1 MEKFMEKLKNFWK
14 VLLGYWAVFLKYWRQ
29 FVVYWKKFVAFCK
42 NKWTKFTVSAIIY
55 TLLFVVWP
63 GNLWFLLGL
72 PLIYDHFISR
82 LFYRYVGSKNEALR
96 KKYKLYN
103 TIYGWV
109 DAIIW
114 ATVVAHLIH
123 LFIFQLYVVPTSSMA
138 GTIIEGDYI
147 YVSKL
152 AYGPQVPNTPVAMP
166 FVFNTMPFSSNKSY
180 SECIKWDYHRLKGRG
195 KVQRND
201 VIVFNYPEGDKVIRE
216 TNSDGSPIFYY
227 DKLREYQAK
236 FGEKK
241 GIEHLHRDFTVISH
255 PVDKRENYIKRCVAI
270 PGDSLQIVDTKL
282 YVNNLHQ
289 TPRGIQ
295 QHQFDITTNRPLST
309 EHFTQLGISEF
320 GVHQD
325 QPYSYYA
332 HTTEGV
338 ADKLRKYSEVESVEL
353 HNEQVDSTKLSVVF
367 PHHKNYPWTQDNF
380 GPIWVPQKGATISLT
395 IDNLPLYKRI
405 IEMYEGHSLQV
416 KEDKIFI
423 DGKETDTY
431 TFAMDYFFM
440 MGDNRHNSLDSRFW
454 GFVPEDHIVG
464 KALFIIFSKGPDGIR
479 WNRIFKKIE

>member
-1 MEKFMEKLKNFWK
+1 MDKFMEKLKNFWK
-14 VLLGYWAVFLKYWRQ
+14 IVVGYWQVFL
-29 FVVYWKKFVAFCK
+29 VYWKKFVVFCK
-42 NKWTKFTVSAIIY
+42 NKWTKFTVASIIY
-55 TLLFVVWP
+55 ILLFVVWP
-63 GNLWFLLGL
+63 GNLWFLIGL

-96 KKYKLYN
+96 KKYKVYN

-123 LFIFQLYVVPTSSMA
+123 LFVFQLYVVPTSSMA
-138 GTIIEGDYI
+138 GTIVEGDYI

-180 SECIKWDYHRLKGRG
+180 SECVQWDYHRLQGRG

-201 VIVFNYPEGDKVIRE
+201 VIVFNYPEGDMVIRE
-216 TNSDGSPIFYY
+216 TDPYGNPIFYY
-227 DKLREYQAK
+227 DALREYQAK
-236 FGEKK
+236 LGEEEGRKR
-241 GIEHLHRDFTVISH
+241 LHKDYTVISH

-270 PGDSLQIVDTKL
+270 PGDSLQIIDTKL
-282 YVNNLHQ
+282 YVNNLPQ
-289 TPRGIQ
+289 TPQGKQ
-295 QHQFDITTNRPLST
+295 QHQYDITANSLLSQQ
-309 EHFTQLGISEF
+309 HFEQLGITEY
-320 GVHQD
+320 GVYD
-325 QPYSYYA
+325 NQPYMYFA
-332 HTTEGV
+332 HTTEDV
-338 ADKLRKYSEVESVEL
+338 ADKFRKYREVESVEI
-353 HNEQVDSTKLSVVF
+353 HNEMSNIVF
-367 PHHKNYPWTQDNF
+367 PYHENYLWTQDNF
-380 GPIWVPQKGATISLT
+380 GPLWVPQKGATIELT

-405 IEMYEGHSLQV
+405 IEKYEGHNLRV
-416 KEDKIFI
+416 DGDKIFI
-423 DGKETDTY
+423 DGKEVNSY

-464 KALFIIFSKGPDGIR
+464 KAQFIIFSKGPDGIR